1 MTYGTLLRNLM
12 LALVVSVGLTA
23 CGFQPIY
30 SEYGGTAVA
39 TELRSIEIAP
49 IKKHGIGREVYTN
62 LINEFAADSAGST
75 SPYILKISL
84 EEISEGL
91 AVEED
96 AAVTR
101 YNYQLF
107 GDYSLIDRGTNKVL
121 FKGSSRSITAYNVVD
136 NQFAT
141 LTAKRDAK
149 ARAAKDLSQA
159 VKLRLSL
166 YFRQSAG

>member
-1 MTYGTLLRNLM
+1 MKY
-12 LALVVSVGLTA
+12 LALIAGFVISASLTA

-30 SEYGGTAVA
+30 SEYRGNAVS
-39 TELRSIEIAP
+39 TELSQIEVAP
-49 IKKHGIGREVYTN
+49 IKARDIGREVYTN
-62 LINEFAADSAGST
+62 LINEFGADPAGSA
-75 SPYILKISL
+75 SPYILKIAL
-84 EEISEGL
+84 EEVSEGL
-91 AVEED
+91 AFEED

-107 GDYSLIDRGTNKVL
+107 GDYRLIDRVTNKVL
-121 FKGSSRSITAYNVVD
+121 FAGSSRSIAAYNVVD